1 MTFWL
6 MTENVLLNGAHI
18 THTQLRQTDL
28 MNLKARQHVDCTVNS
43 FHNPGNSQ
51 GSLKVLAQQTINSLY
66 IQHSANTQRT
76 QPRRV
81 ICSWKL
87 ASTLNADQAENQ
99 Q

>member
-1 MTFWL
+1 MHTNTTFWL
-6 MTENVLLNGAHI
+6 MTENVLLNGGA
-18 THTQLRQTDL
+18 HTQLRQTDL

-43 FHNPGNSQ
+43 FHNTGNSQ

-76 QPRRV
+76 QPRWV

-87 ASTLNADQAENQ
+87 ASLIPYSLQH
-99 Q
+99 